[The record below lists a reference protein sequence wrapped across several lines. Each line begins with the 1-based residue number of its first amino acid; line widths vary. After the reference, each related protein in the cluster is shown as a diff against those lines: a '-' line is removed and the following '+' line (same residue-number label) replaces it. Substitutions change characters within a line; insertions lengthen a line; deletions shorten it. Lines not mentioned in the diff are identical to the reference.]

1 VSSAEEF
8 SLEAELPVSQPEA
21 ACARPV
27 LPPVAELPD
36 AARVSAL
43 DGQLRAARVPAYSA
57 VPRAG
62 VRCARAAQRVWFQD
76 GSAPVVVSPAL
87 ELAGLPQDALALS
100 PDDSALAVPQADA
113 RYAQA
118 VQQALP
124 VQRDGSVA
132 LPPDDSAAPPE

>member
-1 VSSAEEF
+1 M
-8 SLEAELPVSQPEA
+8 EAELPVSQPEA

-36 AARVSAL
+36 
-43 DGQLRAARVPAYSA
+43 AARVPAYSA